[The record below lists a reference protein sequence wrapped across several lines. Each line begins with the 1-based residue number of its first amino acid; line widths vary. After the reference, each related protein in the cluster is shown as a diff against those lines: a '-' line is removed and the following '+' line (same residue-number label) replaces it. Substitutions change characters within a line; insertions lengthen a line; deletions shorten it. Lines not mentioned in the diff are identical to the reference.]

1 MKGFI
6 FEQQENK
13 KAVLL
18 LHGMTGGPSEL
29 MQFGK
34 YIHKSGYNVYC
45 PVLPGHCAG
54 VAEVQNTTW
63 QDWHEFAINQF
74 DRLYQNY
81 EEVYVSGLCLGA
93 VLAFDVAQERQ
104 DKVKGVCGLSTTL
117 FLDGWKVP
125 WYKILFPLGLYTVLK
140 FFYFFPETE
149 PYGIKNE
156 ILRKRVEKIIKGNST
171 LLDCFPM
178 VNIKELLSISS
189 FVRAN
194 ASNINAPF
202 LLIHSEFDDLTSTKS
217 ADFIYKNASSKIKA
231 YLKLNNSYHLIVRD
245 NDKRQVFEKTVEFF
259 NKISRREAIKECRI
273 WLSKRKLTVQFATN
287 FKDLF

>member
-1 MKGFI
+1 MLGFS
-6 FEQQENK
+6 FELQDNK

-34 YIHKSGYNVYC
+34 FIHKSGYNVYC

-63 QDWHEFAINQF
+63 QDWHEFALAQF
-74 DRLYQNY
+74 DKLQQDY
-81 EEVYVSGLCLGA
+81 EEVYISGICLGA

-104 DKVKGVCGLSTTL
+104 SEVAAVCGLSTTL

-125 WYKILFPLGLYTVLK
+125 WYRIFFPLGLYTVLK

-156 ILRKRVEKIIKGNST
+156 KLRKRVAKIINGNST

-178 VNIKELLSISS
+178 VNIKELLSISR
-189 FVRAN
+189 FLRKNVHK
-194 ASNINAPF
+194 IIAP
-202 LLIHSEFDDLTSTKS
+202 LILIHSESDDLTSTKS
-217 ADFIYKNASSKIKA
+217 ADFIYKNASSKVKE
-231 YLKLNNSYHLIVRD
+231 YLKLNDSYHLIVRD
-245 NDKRQVFEKTVEFF
+245 NEKRKVFEKTVEFF
-259 NKISRREAIKECRI
+259 NKISVKRMIVTYDVPLGEC
-273 WLSKRKLTVQFATN
+273 
-287 FKDLF
+287 